1 MLINIFAK
9 VLNMS
14 LTASFVI
21 AVVLL
26 ARLLL
31 RRSPKIFS
39 YALWS
44 VVLLRLLCPAS
55 FPSAVSL
62 IPSGFHDAVSGAQWE
77 EPGVAEDLQN
87 DKSWYDTSVPDATA
101 DFPIIDQSAIHPHEE
116 KEIKMPAVLCA
127 AWSLG
132 VAVIWLYSVFSY
144 VRLRGKL
151 SDAVPLRDNIYLSD
165 HIPSPCV
172 AGLLRQRIYLP
183 SIIGAGEQPYII
195 AHEQH
200 HIRRGDPFTR
210 FLAFT
215 ALTIHWFNPLVWLSF
230 HLLVKDM
237 EMSCDEAVL
246 RKLGPEIR
254 SDYSQSLLNLAAG
267 HPRVAWTPL
276 TFGETETGGRI
287 KNILRWRKPA
297 AWTVALAMLL
307 SVTVSVC
314 ALTDPIADMP
324 AAPQTKENE
333 PSHTPEIMGDIP
345 YIKLNDTQKRVL
357 QAYLYSDV
365 LEEMVS
371 YPQKEIRILFG
382 AEVFPYTLFYGYW
395 GGNTCLIVTQNK
407 EDISYITTDE
417 NLIGYLYH
425 FYICNGSID
434 MDFTEL
440 PEDAVLRSSN
450 HAECC
455 DVRIYSYHC
464 TFCDQEETA
473 IVSYYCGCG
482 NCTKF
487 WRDEAA
493 EIHEHTD
500 GRR

>member
-1 MLINIFAK
+1 MLISFFTK

-21 AVVLL
+21 TVVLL

-39 YALWS
+39 YALWA
-44 VVLLRLLCPAS
+44 VVLLRLLCPVS

-62 IPSGFHDAVSGAQWE
+62 IPSGFHDAVSGAQWV
-77 EPGVAEDLQN
+77 EPGFAEELQT
-87 DKSWYDTSVPDATA
+87 DKSQYDTSIPDATT
-101 DFPIIDQSAIHPHEE
+101 DFPIIDQSAIHLHEE
-116 KEIKMPAVLCA
+116 KETKMPTILCA
-127 AWSLG
+127 VWLMG

-151 SDAVPLRDNIYLSD
+151 SDTVPLRDNIYLSD

-172 AGLLRQRIYLP
+172 VGLLRQRIYLP
-183 SIIGAGEQPYII
+183 SMIGAGEQPYII

-200 HIRRGDPFTR
+200 HIRRGDPFIR

-254 SDYSQSLLNLAAG
+254 SDYSQSLLNLATG
-267 HPRVAWTPL
+267 HPQVAWTPL
-276 TFGETETGGRI
+276 TFGETETGSRI

-297 AWTVALAMLL
+297 AWTVALAMVL

-314 ALTDPIADMP
+314 ALTDPIADTP
-324 AAPQTKENE
+324 EA
-333 PSHTPEIMGDIP
+333 SHTPEITGDIP
-345 YIKLNDTQKRVL
+345 YIQLNDTQNRML
-357 QAYLYSDV
+357 QAYLYSNV
-365 LEEMVS
+365 LEEMAS
-371 YPQKEIRILFG
+371 YPPEEIRTIFG
-382 AEVFPYTLFYGYW
+382 VEVSPYTFFYGYC

-407 EDISYITTDE
+407 EDVSYITADE

-440 PEDAVLRSSN
+440 PEGAVLRSSN
-450 HAECC
+450 HAEGC

-464 TFCDQEETA
+464 TLCDQEETA

-493 EIHEHTD
+493 EIREHTD